1 MYEFGG
7 WGVAYR
13 DRPPSGPLIGR
24 RGHRANGYTPRTLT
38 APIVEH
44 ALAPAF
50 ERLGPGATDPRHSKA
65 WRAVIAL
72 HHGHAQHA
80 RHSDGAGQ
88 DVDGDAGVQ
97 RAGTGGGVNMIDEF
111 LDAEHTVMVEVQR
124 RHHMTECGHQIE
136 AAFATLARERPDAAT
151 PPWRAQHARDFIR
164 KQAEESLH

>member
-1 MYEFGG
+1 
-7 WGVAYR
+7 
-13 DRPPSGPLIGR
+13 LIGR

-44 ALAPAF
+44 ALAPTF
-50 ERLGPGATDPRHSKA
+50 ERLGPDATDPRHSKA

-72 HHGHAQHA
+72 HRGHAQHA

-124 RHHMTECGHQIE
+124 RHHLPMTV
-136 AAFATLARERPDAAT
+136 T
-151 PPWRAQHARDFIR
+151 
-164 KQAEESLH
+164 